1 LIDTGN
7 QLLWCRGLISHR
19 RVQSQPPFGECALP
33 FFDIRLTSGVSL
45 AIGQVR
51 GRDRRFSVRLF
62 HVIEGATVT
71 KDLAARFTLFSV
83 QLTEAGAAVR
93 AREVRGTCA
102 GVA

>member
-1 LIDTGN
+1 
-7 QLLWCRGLISHR
+7 
-19 RVQSQPPFGECALP
+19 
-33 FFDIRLTSGVSL
+33 
-45 AIGQVR
+45 
-51 GRDRRFSVRLF
+51 VRLF